1 MSDVFRQYEYL
12 GNSIFEYNFE
22 SLNAFLNYIKT
33 GTINRNVFSDKLS
46 SETGGYDF
54 TKTSSL
60 AEAMKLCQNGCDEKF
75 DGFLKL
81 KNEVSKN
88 LIKTSEISV
97 LYKDVT
103 GFIPSVPD
111 YIIGSPLNM
120 WNKTNKNFNNIID
133 IYFQVSCSSY
143 TTTSQI
149 FNRGAITLSII
160 DALEKS
166 GYAVNLHTFEFSYNP
181 YEYDVLEFFLSFFK
195 LKDCTQFL
203 NEKIAYFPLCHP
215 SFLRRCLFRLTE
227 ITPFK
232 SWRWSDGY
240 GRVIDSIDTINKYIK
255 PKENSIIILT
265 PQVLG
270 IKGNNIQEDLSIVL
284 KSLELE
290 KFLKRA

>member
-33 GTINRNVFSDKLS
+33 GTINRNVFCDKLS

-60 AEAMKLCQNGCDEKF
+60 EEAIAFCKNGCDYKF
-75 DGFLKL
+75 DSFLKL

-88 LIKTSEISV
+88 LIKPSEVSV
-97 LYKDVT
+97 LYKDVV
-103 GFIPSVPD
+103 GFLPSVPD
-111 YIIGSPLNM
+111 FIIGSPLNM
-120 WNKTNKNFNNIID
+120 LNKKNKNFNNIID
-133 IYFQVSCSSY
+133 IYFQVAYASH

-149 FNRGAITLSII
+149 YNRGAITLSII

-181 YEYDVLEFFLSFFK
+181 YDYDVNEYFLAFFK
-195 LKDCTQFL
+195 LKDCSQFL
-203 NEKIAYFPLCHP
+203 NEKIAFFPLCHP
-215 SFLRRCLFRLTE
+215 SFLRRCVFRLEE

-232 SWRWSDGY
+232 SWRWGDGY
-240 GRVIDSIDTINKYIK
+240 GRVIDDIDTINKYIK

-265 PQVLG
+265 PQALG
-270 IKGNNIQEDLSIVL
+270 IKGDNIQEDLSTVL
-284 KSLELE
+284 KALKLE